1 MSGTASIVCYHVTQV
16 QLKIAFA
23 RYKALCYS
31 LIKSGESF
39 ADFQNESI
47 FQVCEE
53 GTDK

>member
-1 MSGTASIVCYHVTQV
+1 MTKRP
-16 QLKIAFA
+16 KITFA
-23 RYKALCYS
+23 KYRALCYT
-31 LIKSGESF
+31 LIKSGGSF